1 MRRLSGTLNM
11 FFSVLLFCALGIGCA
26 STEVRVVSPPPE
38 KPIKLGPTRGT
49 ASGVLLFW
57 ILPCGNNSRTERAYK
72 DALRNTAG
80 ATSLTNVTLEE
91 FWLNLGIGLFQ
102 QVIITGEAVK

>member
-1 MRRLSGTLNM
+1 MRRLPVTLNM
-11 FFSVLLFCALGIGCA
+11 FLFVFLFCALAVGCA
-26 STEVRVVSPPPE
+26 STEVRVISPPPE
-38 KPIKLGPTRGT
+38 TPTKLGPTRGT

-72 DALRNTAG
+72 DALRNTNG
-80 ATSLTNVTLEE
+80 ATSLINVTLEE